1 MLNLHITLTF
11 SKQLRA
17 FIIGYFVLHFYF
29 MEQRKLLERELNIL
43 RDRLLLMGGEVEL
56 ALQRAMHALVQRNSE
71 AANQVLEHD
80 RVIDQ
85 LELEIDR
92 LCVEVLT
99 LRRPVARE
107 LRMVISIFKIT
118 PILERIAD
126 HATSIARAALEL
138 NDEPELKIYGGLTEM
153 SDRALEMLQ
162 SALDAFTTN
171 DSDRARTLI
180 TEDEEVDKIY
190 DRLVH
195 DLMETMSQDAAK
207 STRLARILFVAKNLE
222 RIGDYVKDICEL
234 TVYMKEAVFI
244 KHQ

>member
-1 MLNLHITLTF
+1 
-11 SKQLRA
+11 
-17 FIIGYFVLHFYF
+17 

-56 ALQRAMHALVQRNSE
+56 ALQRAMHALVQRDSE
-71 AANQVLEHD
+71 VANQVLEND
-80 RVIDQ
+80 RVIDR

-92 LCVEVLT
+92 LSVEVLT

-107 LRMVISIFKIT
+107 LRLVISIFKIT
-118 PILERIAD
+118 PVLERIAD

-138 NDEPELKIYGGLTEM
+138 NDEPELKSYGELSEM
-153 SDRALEMLQ
+153 AERALEMLQ

-171 DSDRARTLI
+171 DSEKARNLI
-180 TEDEEVDKIY
+180 AQDEEIDRIY
-190 DRLVH
+190 NGLVAE
-195 DLMETMSQDAAK
+195 LMNTMAQDAAK
-207 STRLARILFVAKNLE
+207 STRLARLLFVAKNLE

>member
-1 MLNLHITLTF
+1 
-11 SKQLRA
+11 
-17 FIIGYFVLHFYF
+17 
-29 MEQRKLLERELNIL
+29 MEQRKLLERELDIL

-56 ALQRAMHALVQRNSE
+56 SIQRAIHALVQRDSDV
-71 AANQVLEHD
+71 ADQVIEHD
-80 RVIDQ
+80 DVIDR

-92 LCVEVLT
+92 LSVELLT

-107 LRMVISIFKIT
+107 LRLVISITKIT

-126 HATSIARAALEL
+126 HASSIAKAALEL
-138 NDEPELKIYGGLTEM
+138 NDEPELKNYGELSEM
-153 SDRALEMLQ
+153 AERALEMLQ

-171 DSDRARTLI
+171 DSDKARNLI
-180 TEDEEVDKIY
+180 AKDAEVDRIY
-190 DRLVH
+190 DHLMD
-195 DLMETMSQDAAK
+195 DLMKTMSQDASK
-207 STRLARILFVAKNLE
+207 STRLARLLFVAKNLE

>member
-1 MLNLHITLTF
+1 
-11 SKQLRA
+11 
-17 FIIGYFVLHFYF
+17 
-29 MEQRKLLERELNIL
+29 MEQRILLERELNLL

-56 ALQRAMHALVQRNSE
+56 ALRRAMHALERRDSAV
-71 AANQVLEHD
+71 ANQVIEND
-80 RVIDQ
+80 RVIDL

-92 LCVEVLT
+92 LSVEVLT

-107 LRMVISIFKIT
+107 LRTVITIFKIT

-126 HATSIARAALEL
+126 HACSIARAALEL
-138 NDEPELKIYGGLTEM
+138 NDEPELKNYGEM
-153 SDRALEMLQ
+153 GEMAERALEMLQ

-171 DSDRARTLI
+171 DADKARQLI
-180 TEDEEVDKIY
+180 GKDAEVDKIY
-190 DRLVH
+190 ELLV
-195 DLMETMSQDAAK
+195 DNLMKTMSQDAAK
-207 STRLARILFVAKNLE
+207 STRLARLLFAAKNLE